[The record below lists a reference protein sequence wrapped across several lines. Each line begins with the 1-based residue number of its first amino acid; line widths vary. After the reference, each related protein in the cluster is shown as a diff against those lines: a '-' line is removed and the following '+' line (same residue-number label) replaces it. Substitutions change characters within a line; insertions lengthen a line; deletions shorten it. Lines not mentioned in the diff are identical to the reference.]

1 MKLSLRILS
10 EQNLWLKLIILV
22 IAFTLGFDASI
33 KQLILLILLFMVYYL
48 LQPSI
53 YNKLLLAMRK
63 VLIFITGYWII
74 ASVFATPFPAMLLFS
89 LQIIYFLVISLYA
102 LGTVDTRHFLMDTHR
117 LQKYPLVGKITY
129 TLMASVLFIR
139 SYFALL
145 HERQIK
151 GADSLGGVFGAFAE
165 LMHQNYLKAH
175 EIEEQVEASIG
186 EEVIERSFFS
196 LENFMAMVFLTAL
209 VLLGAI

>member
-117 LQKYPLVGKITY
+117 CKSTPW
-129 TLMASVLFIR
+129 
-139 SYFALL
+139 
-145 HERQIK
+145 
-151 GADSLGGVFGAFAE
+151 
-165 LMHQNYLKAH
+165 
-175 EIEEQVEASIG
+175 
-186 EEVIERSFFS
+186 
-196 LENFMAMVFLTAL
+196 
-209 VLLGAI
+209 